1 MSAIDSLFDEYAS
14 SHQNKKNKAIHWV
27 CIPLIMLSL
36 LGMLWSIPHAY
47 FGSLLP
53 YDMLNWATLFIS
65 ATLIYYI
72 YLSRVIFLGMIPVA
86 GGMMV
91 INYWLMQWG
100 AGAGIHHFFTSLAIF
115 TVAWV
120 GQFIG
125 HKIEGK
131 KPSFFKDLQFLLIGP
146 AWLLGHLF
154 RKAGISY
161 SQATA
166 AA

>member
-1 MSAIDSLFDEYAS
+1 MSAIDGLFDEYAS
-14 SHQNKKNKAIHWV
+14 SHKNKTNKAIHWV

-36 LGMLWSIPHAY
+36 LGVLWTIPHDY
-47 FGSLLP
+47 FAGILP
-53 YDMLNWATLFIS
+53 YDLLNWATIFV
-65 ATLIYYI
+65 AVTLVYYI

-86 GGMMV
+86 AG
-91 INYWLMQWG
+91 ILALNYWLMQWG
-100 AGAGIHHFFTSLAIF
+100 AANGIAHIYTSVVIFVGAWI
-115 TVAWV
+115 

-154 RKAGISY
+154 RKAGIPY